1 MLIDEG
7 TIRLALRRARLW
19 NDRPLRYV
27 DYTERAIS
35 ASHECA
41 MTRTVSMICVLL
53 MALPLMAKSKP
64 VSVPFTTNSDGMVI
78 VPATLGGTIPMHV
91 ILDTGAGLDVIAPSL
106 IEKVHG
112 RPAGQ
117 FTGFRMWGER
127 LDLALFVVPA
137 ISVGPIVKKDA
148 LVGTWDVL
156 DQLHLDGI
164 VAVNDLRQQPF
175 TLDFAN
181 QQLVFETEKTLGKRK
196 AHGSM
201 SRLQMDDQRG
211 VTLDLFSQFTF
222 GKQTGQC
229 EIDTGSPEAT
239 ISTRYMSELGIDKDA
254 KDVRKQERKT
264 IAGAAIVN
272 YWTTVPQIALASA
285 PQVSLAPAPIA
296 FSDIIYDCVI
306 GVDFWHGRAFTID
319 IPDRQL
325 IVSPT
330 NNR

>member
-1 MLIDEG
+1 MLLI
-7 TIRLALRRARLW
+7 TSPLLAK
-19 NDRPLRYV
+19 P
-27 DYTERAIS
+27 
-35 ASHECA
+35 
-41 MTRTVSMICVLL
+41 
-53 MALPLMAKSKP
+53 KP
-64 VSVPFTTNSDGMVI
+64 VSIPLTTNSDGMVI
-78 VPATLGGTIPMHV
+78 VPATLGATVPMHV

-106 IEKVHG
+106 IAKVHG

-127 LDLALFVVPA
+127 LDIALFTVPE
-137 ISVGPIVKKDA
+137 ISVGPLVKKNA

-164 VAVNDLRQQPF
+164 ISTNDFRRQPF

-181 QQLVFETEKTLGKRK
+181 KQLVFETGKTLSKRK
-196 AHGSM
+196 AEGSLAP
-201 SRLQMDDQRG
+201 LQMDDERG
-211 VTLDLFSQFTF
+211 ITLDLFSEFAF

-229 EIDTGSPEAT
+229 EIDTGSPKAT
-239 ISTRYMSELGIDKDA
+239 ISTRYMADLGIDKDA

-272 YWTTVPQIALASA
+272 YWTTLQQISLAAA
-285 PQVSLAPAPIA
+285 PQVSLAPAKVA

-306 GVDFWHGRAFTID
+306 GLDFWHDRALTID

-325 IVSPT
+325 IVSAPSSAP
-330 NNR
+330 